1 MKIAITG
8 HSKGIG
14 QACYDILE
22 KDHDVLGFSRSN
34 GYDISKTRLIDDIVN
49 QSIDCDVFINNAYSS
64 IAQVDI
70 LNRLW
75 HYWRRDKSKTIV
87 NISSLSKYPGLSGNQ
102 SGYSAHKAALSHQ
115 AFTLMFKTDRKCRM
129 INVNPGYVDTTMIS
143 KIPGIEN
150 KNKITAEE
158 CANSIVWA
166 INQPQHIEIGE
177 LSIWRPF

>member
-14 QACYDILE
+14 KALVDNLSAN
-22 KDHDVLGFSRSN
+22 HDVIGFSRSN
-34 GYDISKTRLIDDIVN
+34 GYDISKTRIIDQVIN
-49 QSIDCDVFINNAYSS
+49 ESLTCDVFINNAYHS

-115 AFTLMFKTDRKCRM
+115 AFLLMFKTSRKCRM
-129 INVNPGYVDTTMIS
+129 ININPGWVKTEMT
-143 KIPGIEN
+143 
-150 KNKITAEE
+150 KNVESDNMLTAPE
-158 CANSIVWA
+158 CAKAIVWA
-166 INQPQHIEIGE
+166 LEQPQHIEIGD
-177 LSIWRPF
+177 LSLWRTY